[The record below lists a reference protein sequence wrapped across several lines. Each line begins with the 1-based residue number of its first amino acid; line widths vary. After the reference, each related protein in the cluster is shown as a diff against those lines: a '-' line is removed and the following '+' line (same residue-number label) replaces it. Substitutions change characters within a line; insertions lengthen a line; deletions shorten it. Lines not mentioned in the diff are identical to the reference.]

1 MAMPDENIQNYPIKS
16 QPRKKIW
23 ELEKTWLCSVIG
35 TCLSMYEARKIGR
48 KFGTI
53 CFDPSQIDAAV
64 HAMLV
69 RDCEQK
75 IKFRFMRTKF

>member
-1 MAMPDENIQNYPIKS
+1 MSGENIQNHPRKLR
-16 QPRKKIW
+16 PRKKIW
-23 ELEKTWLCSVIG
+23 KLEKAWLCSVIG

-53 CFDPSQIDAAV
+53 CFDPSQIDAVV

-69 RDCEQK
+69 RDCAQK
-75 IKFRFMRTKF
+75 N